1 MSLFGEDV
9 SWNVV
14 SMLLFLTYEEKFC
27 YLFLENLLLGKQVV
41 ELKKYKL
48 ETNIISLQ
56 MFRHWQL

>member
-14 SMLLFLTYEEKFC
+14 SMLFFLTYEEKFC
-27 YLFLENLLLGKQVV
+27 YLFLENLLLDKQVA

-48 ETNIISLQ
+48 KTNIKSS
-56 MFRHWQL
+56 HV

>member
-14 SMLLFLTYEEKFC
+14 SMLLFLTYEEKFY
-27 YLFLENLLLGKQVV
+27 YLFLKNLLLGKQIV

-48 ETNIISLQ
+48 ETNIKSSNV
-56 MFRHWQL
+56 